1 MQLLINAKEVL
12 GFLRLVEL
20 MISPDPE
27 IESCESLVTDSC
39 FFKEDGS
46 ILFWVKTDKD
56 GRLSQVSG
64 QKIGF

>member
-1 MQLLINAKEVL
+1 
-12 GFLRLVEL
+12 
-20 MISPDPE
+20 MISPDPD
-27 IESCESLVTDSC
+27 IESCEVLVTDTC

-46 ILFWVKTDKD
+46 ILFWAKTDKG

>member
-1 MQLLINAKEVL
+1 
-12 GFLRLVEL
+12 

-27 IESCESLVTDSC
+27 VDSCESLITDSC

-56 GRLSQVSG
+56 GKLS
-64 QKIGF
+64 